1 MEQAAISEFRLYRL
15 SSVTLVPHVFVC
27 DISGNS
33 QKLNLENRFIDQGRR
48 SPLQQQQ
55 QQQRGGSMEIIQI
68 VTIFIILTLQLPSGG
83 GRVRWLWLTNDVN

>member
-15 SSVTLVPHVFVC
+15 SSVTVVPHVFVC

-33 QKLNLENRFIDQGRR
+33 QKLNLENRFIEQGRR

-55 QQQRGGSMEIIQI
+55 QQRGGNMEIIQI

>member
-1 MEQAAISEFRLYRL
+1 MEQAAISEFRLLRL
-15 SSVTLVPHVFVC
+15 SSVTVVPHVFVC

-48 SPLQQQQ
+48 SPL

>member
-15 SSVTLVPHVFVC
+15 SSVTVVPHVFVC

-55 QQQRGGSMEIIQI
+55 QQRGGNMEIIQI

-83 GRVRWLWLTNDVN
+83 GRERCCAVAN

>member
-33 QKLNLENRFIDQGRR
+33 QKLNLENRFIDQGRHCTSAAAAAAAGWKYGNYSNCDNLHNPHSAVAEWRR
-48 SPLQQQQ
+48 S
-55 QQQRGGSMEIIQI
+55 GE
-68 VTIFIILTLQLPSGG
+68 VA
-83 GRVRWLWLTNDVN
+83 VAN

>member
-15 SSVTLVPHVFVC
+15 SSVTVVPHVFVC

-55 QQQRGGSMEIIQI
+55 QQRGGNMEIIQI